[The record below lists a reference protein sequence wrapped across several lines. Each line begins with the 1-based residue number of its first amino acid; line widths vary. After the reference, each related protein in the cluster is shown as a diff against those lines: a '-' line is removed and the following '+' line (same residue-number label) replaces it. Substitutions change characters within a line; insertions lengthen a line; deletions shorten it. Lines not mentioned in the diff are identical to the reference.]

1 MANIGVELKRLLT
14 KLGGTPSKYDQTN
27 ELLHKIT
34 DQVNAGGSGGG
45 GLVVETEWDEEV
57 VAPASPRFKSSIK
70 GTDLR
75 AAITSGQN
83 VVVHIPGKVDYG
95 IGELYFPLML
105 ELKDRYGQDNVV
117 YRLFYD
123 KSGNMPWSSIMDG
136 NDDDDGYVQFEVHV
150 D

>member
-45 GLVVETEWDEEV
+45 GLVVETEW
-57 VAPASPRFKSSIK
+57 VAGSGLLDPAFKSNVL
-70 GTDLR
+70 GVDLR

-83 VVVHIPGKVDYG
+83 VVVHIPGKTDYG
-95 IGELYFPLML
+95 IGELYFSPML
-105 ELKDRYGQDNVV
+105 ELTDASGQADIR
-117 YRLFYD
+117 YRLPYD
-123 KSGNMPWSSIMDG
+123 KSGSMAYSNLLDG
-136 NDDDDGYVQFEVHV
+136 DDDSEGYVQFRVYT

>member
-34 DQVNAGGSGGG
+34 DQVNAGG

-57 VAPASPRFKSSIK
+57 APPASPRFKSTIM
-70 GTDLR
+70 GTDTR
-75 AAITSGQN
+75 AAIASGQN
-83 VVVHIPGKVDYG
+83 VVVHIPGKTDYC
-95 IGELYFPLML
+95 IGELYFTPIFQ
-105 ELKDRYGQDNVV
+105 LKDNQGRDEIRYCLPSD
-117 YRLFYD
+117 RD
-123 KSGNMPWSSIMDG
+123 GNTPFGNLMDG
-136 NDDDDGYVQFEVHV
+136 NDDNDGYVQFEVYT